1 MAVLE
6 RFTVDDL
13 VAFSTDLRGMGAG
26 ASSMCEVS
34 QEIADHLLA
43 NLVDDAGEPAC
54 LSVTLHKTHVFE
66 RLPLHLRDV
75 AVEADPTVEPK
86 TACLALLARSDTGV
100 LPPPEAAERVRPL
113 TPSAFTEQ
121 PIFVRLLAALGV
133 DEASVLDPE
142 QALAMRMQHRELNVY
157 VEPELATSD
166 LVDDAA
172 REMVRQ
178 LGIHSL
184 VAIGGILPSGD
195 LFLVALIA
203 KVPVGERVADL
214 LRSLGTAAKV
224 SLIPFTFKPFPE
236 S

>member
-1 MAVLE
+1 MLE

-13 VAFSTDLRGMGAG
+13 VAFSTDLRSMGAE
-26 ASSMCEVS
+26 AETMCEVS
-34 QEIADHLLA
+34 QEIADHLLT
-43 NLVDDAGEPAC
+43 NLVDEAGRPAC
-54 LSVTLHKTHVFE
+54 ISVTLHKTHVFD
-66 RLPLHLRDV
+66 RLPIHLRDV
-75 AVEADPTVEPK
+75 AVEADPSVAPR
-86 TACLALLARSDTGV
+86 TACLALLARADTGE
-100 LPPPEAAERVRPL
+100 LPPPEPAERVRPL
-113 TPSAFTEQ
+113 TPSAFEDQ

-142 QALAMRMQHRELNVY
+142 KALAMRMQHRELNVY

-166 LVDDAA
+166 LIDDEA

-178 LGIHSL
+178 LGIHSI

-203 KVPVGERVADL
+203 RVPVGERVADL

-224 SLIPFTFKPFPE
+224 SLIPFTFKAFPE
-236 S
+236 G